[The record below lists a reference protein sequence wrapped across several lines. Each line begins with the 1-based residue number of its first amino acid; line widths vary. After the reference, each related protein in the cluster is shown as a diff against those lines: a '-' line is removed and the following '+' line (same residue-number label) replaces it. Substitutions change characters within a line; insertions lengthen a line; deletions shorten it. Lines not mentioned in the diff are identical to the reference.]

1 MEVGEMS
8 VIDLASWVAGALV
21 LATFYL
27 KTIIPLRTVAIA
39 SNVAFVGYGLLAGLT
54 PIVVLH
60 TLLLPL
66 NILRLYQLRALVHR
80 VKRASRGD
88 FTLEMLI
95 PHMKRQHLRSGTL
108 LFAKGDDA
116 DTVYLVLEGRI
127 RILGANALIRPGQLV
142 GEMGLFAPDRLRT
155 DSAVCET
162 DAEVSSVTE
171 DQLWELFY
179 QNPEFGAY
187 LLRIIVQR
195 AVAGSL
201 AADHHEIS
209 GRAQTMDTERPV
221 VH

>member
-1 MEVGEMS
+1 MS
-8 VIDLASWVAGALV
+8 VIDIAGWVAGALV
-21 LATFYL
+21 LVTFYL

-39 SNVAFVGYGLLAGLT
+39 SNLAFIGYGLLAGLT

-66 NILRLYQLRALVHR
+66 NILRLHQLRALVQR

-95 PHMKRQHLRSGTL
+95 PYMKRQRLAAGTT
-108 LFAKGDDA
+108 LFARGDEA
-116 DTVYLVLEGRI
+116 NTVYLILEGRV
-127 RILGANALIRPGQLV
+127 RIVAANVLIRPGQLV
-142 GEMGLFAPDRLRT
+142 GEMGLFTPDRLRT
-155 DSAVCET
+155 DSAVCDSDVEL
-162 DAEVSSVTE
+162 ASVTE

-195 AVAGSL
+195 AVTGSRR
-201 AADHHEIS
+201 DERCNDIPEQPPS
-209 GRAQTMDTERPV
+209 GETARPV
-221 VH
+221 IH